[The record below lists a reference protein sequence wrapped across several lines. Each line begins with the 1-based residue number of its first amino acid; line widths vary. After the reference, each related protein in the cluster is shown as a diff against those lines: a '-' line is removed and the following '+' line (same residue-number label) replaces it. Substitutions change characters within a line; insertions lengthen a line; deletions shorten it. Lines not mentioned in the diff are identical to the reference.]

1 MDERTEYGTSL
12 GCRILAGA
20 GALTLAPFRVDP
32 TAIIPALAHRV
43 DERGRLLVMCP
54 AADAEFVGDAE
65 VRLDGTKKA
74 PELFIDITVA
84 SLHGLG
90 RVTWLD
96 AADVTPA
103 ATDTTTATAT
113 APFGPVPESCVIGVV
128 ELDKVLLHG
137 PCGVA
142 TLDPHTIAAAASTAH
157 RPFADHEFDARDIVG
172 RLTPGQLSAL
182 LSDVLVE
189 RVPGFPCSEFEI
201 RERVAAA
208 AVQATPGSAPW
219 IADVDPAGITLATM
233 HHNRLT
239 SVFVNFP
246 EPVHTLDDLAGAVA
260 ALAARTSARH
270 ASPRI

>member
-1 MDERTEYGTSL
+1 MDERTEYSTSL
-12 GCRILAGA
+12 GSRILGGA

-96 AADVTPA
+96 AADGTSA
-103 ATDTTTATAT
+103 ATADAT
-113 APFGPVPESCVIGVV
+113 APFGHVPESCVIGVV

-142 TLDPHTIAAAASTAH
+142 TLDPRAITAAATTAH

-172 RLTPGQLSAL
+172 RLTPDHLSAL

-208 AVQATPGSAPW
+208 AVQATPGFAPW